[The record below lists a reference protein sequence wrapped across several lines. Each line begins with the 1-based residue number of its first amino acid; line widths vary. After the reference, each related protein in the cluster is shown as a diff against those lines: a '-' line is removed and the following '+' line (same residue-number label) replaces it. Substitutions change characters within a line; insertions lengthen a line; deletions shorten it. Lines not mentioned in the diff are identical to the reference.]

1 MVSLMTSYVHF
12 SVIRHARGIPAFE
25 RAQRRREWKYVHP
38 RPLSAIKVGI
48 LGLGELGSAAAASLA
63 RIGFDVTGWA
73 RTQKTIPGVRCVA
86 GRAALDDALAAS
98 EIVVILLPLTHET
111 RGLIGARELALL
123 PHGAKLI
130 NAARGAIV
138 DEEALMDALRSG
150 QVAEATLDALTVE
163 PLPREHPFWGM
174 ENVLI
179 TPHIASITFPEQ
191 AARDV
196 VESIRRVRAGAKPLH
211 AVDLRRGY

>member
-1 MVSLMTSYVHF
+1 VHF
-12 SVIRHARGIPAFE
+12 AVIRHARGIAAFE
-25 RAQRRREWKYVHP
+25 RAQRRHEWKYVHP
-38 RPLSAIKVGI
+38 RPLSATKVGI
-48 LGLGELGSAAAASLA
+48 LGLGRLGSAAAASLA
-63 RIGFDVTGWA
+63 QIGFDVTGWA
-73 RTQKTIPGVRCVA
+73 RTQKTLPGVHCVA
-86 GRAALDDALAAS
+86 GRAALDDVLAAS
-98 EIVVILLPLTHET
+98 DIVVILLPLTHET

-138 DEEALMDALRSG
+138 DEAALLDALRSG
-150 QVAEATLDALTVE
+150 QVGEATLDALTVE
-163 PLPREHPFWGM
+163 PLPPEHPFWGM

-191 AARDV
+191 AVRDV

-211 AVDLRRGY
+211 SVDLRRGY

>member
-1 MVSLMTSYVHF
+1 M
-12 SVIRHARGIPAFE
+12 
-25 RAQRRREWKYVHP
+25 
-38 RPLSAIKVGI
+38 
-48 LGLGELGSAAAASLA
+48 
-63 RIGFDVTGWA
+63 
-73 RTQKTIPGVRCVA
+73 A
-86 GRAALDDALAAS
+86 GRAALDEVLS
-98 EIVVILLPLTHET
+98 GNEIVVILLPLTPDT

-123 PHGAKLI
+123 PRGAKLI

-179 TPHIASITFPEQ
+179 TPHVASITVPEE

-196 VESIRRVRAGAKPLH
+196 VESIRRVRAGGAPLH
-211 AVDLRRGY
+211 AVDPRRGY